1 MLLVQTVAKFLLKLL
16 VVEEE
21 VGQRTILSEEEV
33 VAVLAQE
40 AVVDKGLMVMVLP
53 LRAEMVVIQRT
64 VQCKEIR

>member
-53 LRAEMVVIQRT
+53 LRAEMVVIQRM

>member
-1 MLLVQTVAKFLLKLL
+1 M
-16 VVEEE
+16 EEE

-53 LRAEMVVIQRT
+53 LRAEMVGLLLM